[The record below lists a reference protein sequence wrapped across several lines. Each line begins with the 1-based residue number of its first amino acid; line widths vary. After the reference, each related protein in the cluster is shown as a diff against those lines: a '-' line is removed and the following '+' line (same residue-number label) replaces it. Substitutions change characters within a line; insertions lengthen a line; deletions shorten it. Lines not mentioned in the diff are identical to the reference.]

1 MAYPPRRAGQLEL
14 RVQAL
19 LEDPERI
26 AKLRGRLG
34 DLSWYMKCLNE
45 AIARRSNREDDCT
58 GRFWEGRFNSSRPM
72 ESLAALYA
80 CMTYVDLN
88 PLRAGATGRVAEEG
102 EHTALRRRI
111 EEARREERKL
121 GEAMAPMGIRADSR
135 RIFTGGDTRLS
146 QLELRVQALLEDPE
160 RIAKL
165 RGRLGDL
172 SWYMKCLNEAIARR
186 SNRED
191 DCTGRFWEGRF
202 NSSRPMESLAALYPC
217 MTYVDLNPL
226 RAGATGRVAEAGE
239 HTSLRRRIEEA
250 RREERK
256 FGEAMAPMGINGE
269 SRRIFTGGDTRL
281 SLTLRDYLAHV
292 EWTAGRGARPTGE
305 CAEPRLGAPPSLAD
319 PEAFLARLRSFH
331 RRWSRK
337 LGRGDTPLP
346 GYKRPESGALAAT
359 A

>member
-1 MAYPPRRAGQLEL
+1 MVSMTVARSQLIDRENGGFHHIVSRCVRRAWLCGLDPLTGRDFSHRKRWIEERLLTLAGAFAVRVYSYAVMSNHCHIVLEYRPRDALGYSDEEVARRWLVAYPPRRAGQLEL

-80 CMTYVDLN
+80 
-88 PLRAGATGRVAEEG
+88 
-102 EHTALRRRI
+102 
-111 EEARREERKL
+111 
-121 GEAMAPMGIRADSR
+121 
-135 RIFTGGDTRLS
+135 
-146 QLELRVQALLEDPE
+146 
-160 RIAKL
+160 
-165 RGRLGDL
+165 
-172 SWYMKCLNEAIARR
+172 
-186 SNRED
+186 
-191 DCTGRFWEGRF
+191 
-202 NSSRPMESLAALYPC
+202 C

-331 RRWSRK
+331 RRWGRK
-337 LGRGDTPLP
+337 LGRGDRHP
-346 GYKRPESGALAAT
+346 AAGI
-359 A
+359 

>member
-1 MAYPPRRAGQLEL
+1 MIDRENGGFHHIVSRCVRRAWLCGLDPLTGRDFSHRKRWIEERLLTLAGAFAVRVYSYAVMSNHCHIALEYRPQDALGYSDEEVARRWLVAYPPRRAGQLEL

-45 AIARRSNREDDCT
+45 AIARRANREDDCT

-88 PLRAGATGRVAEEG
+88 PLRAGATGRVAE
-102 EHTALRRRI
+102 
-111 EEARREERKL
+111 
-121 GEAMAPMGIRADSR
+121 
-135 RIFTGGDTRLS
+135 
-146 QLELRVQALLEDPE
+146 
-160 RIAKL
+160 
-165 RGRLGDL
+165 
-172 SWYMKCLNEAIARR
+172 
-186 SNRED
+186 
-191 DCTGRFWEGRF
+191 
-202 NSSRPMESLAALYPC
+202 
-217 MTYVDLNPL
+217 
-226 RAGATGRVAEAGE
+226 AGE

-256 FGEAMAPMGINGE
+256 LGEAMAPMGINGE

-331 RRWSRK
+331 RRWGRK

>member
-1 MAYPPRRAGQLEL
+1 MVSMTVARSQLIDRENGGFHHIVSRCVRRAWLCGLDPLTGRDFSHRKRWIEERLLTLAGAFAVRVYSYAVMSNHCHIALEYRPQDALGYSDEEVARRWLVAYPPRRAGQLEL

-45 AIARRSNREDDCT
+45 AIARRANREDDCT

-88 PLRAGATGRVAEEG
+88 PLRAGATGRVAE
-102 EHTALRRRI
+102 
-111 EEARREERKL
+111 
-121 GEAMAPMGIRADSR
+121 
-135 RIFTGGDTRLS
+135 
-146 QLELRVQALLEDPE
+146 
-160 RIAKL
+160 
-165 RGRLGDL
+165 
-172 SWYMKCLNEAIARR
+172 
-186 SNRED
+186 
-191 DCTGRFWEGRF
+191 
-202 NSSRPMESLAALYPC
+202 
-217 MTYVDLNPL
+217 
-226 RAGATGRVAEAGE
+226 AGE

-256 FGEAMAPMGINGE
+256 LGEAMAPMGINGE

-331 RRWSRK
+331 RRWGRK

>member
-1 MAYPPRRAGQLEL
+1 MVSMTVARSQLIDRENGGFHHIVSRCVRRAWLCGLDPLTGRDFSHRKRWIEERLLTLAGAFAVRVYSYAVMSNHCHIALEYRPQDALGYSDEEVARRWLVAYPPRRAGQLEL

-88 PLRAGATGRVAEEG
+88 PLRAGATGRVAE
-102 EHTALRRRI
+102 
-111 EEARREERKL
+111 
-121 GEAMAPMGIRADSR
+121 
-135 RIFTGGDTRLS
+135 
-146 QLELRVQALLEDPE
+146 
-160 RIAKL
+160 
-165 RGRLGDL
+165 
-172 SWYMKCLNEAIARR
+172 
-186 SNRED
+186 
-191 DCTGRFWEGRF
+191 
-202 NSSRPMESLAALYPC
+202 
-217 MTYVDLNPL
+217 
-226 RAGATGRVAEAGE
+226 AGE

-256 FGEAMAPMGINGE
+256 LGEAMAPMGINGE

-331 RRWSRK
+331 RRWGRK

>member
-1 MAYPPRRAGQLEL
+1 MVSMTVARSQLIDRENGGFHHIVSRCVRRAWLCGLDPLTGRDFSHRKRWIEERLLTLASAFAVRVYSYAVMSNHCHIVLEYRPRDALGYSDEEVARRWLVAYPPRRAG
-14 RVQAL
+14 
-19 LEDPERI
+19 
-26 AKLRGRLG
+26 
-34 DLSWYMKCLNE
+34 
-45 AIARRSNREDDCT
+45 
-58 GRFWEGRFNSSRPM
+58 
-72 ESLAALYA
+72 
-80 CMTYVDLN
+80 
-88 PLRAGATGRVAEEG
+88 
-102 EHTALRRRI
+102 
-111 EEARREERKL
+111 
-121 GEAMAPMGIRADSR
+121 
-135 RIFTGGDTRLS
+135 

-292 EWTAGRGARPTGE
+292 EWTSGRGARPTGE

>member
-1 MAYPPRRAGQLEL
+1 MVSMTVARSQLIDRENGGFHHIVSRCVRRAWLCGLDPLTGRDFSHRKRWIEERLLTLAGAFAVRVYSYAVMSNHCHIALEYRPQDALGYSDEEVARRWLVAYPPRRAGQLEL

-45 AIARRSNREDDCT
+45 AIARRANREDDCT

-88 PLRAGATGRVAEEG
+88 PLRAGT
-102 EHTALRRRI
+102 
-111 EEARREERKL
+111 
-121 GEAMAPMGIRADSR
+121 
-135 RIFTGGDTRLS
+135 
-146 QLELRVQALLEDPE
+146 
-160 RIAKL
+160 
-165 RGRLGDL
+165 
-172 SWYMKCLNEAIARR
+172 
-186 SNRED
+186 
-191 DCTGRFWEGRF
+191 
-202 NSSRPMESLAALYPC
+202 
-217 MTYVDLNPL
+217 
-226 RAGATGRVAEAGE
+226 TGRVAEAGE

-256 FGEAMAPMGINGE
+256 LGEAMAPMGINGE

-331 RRWSRK
+331 RRWGRK

>member
-1 MAYPPRRAGQLEL
+1 MVSMTVARSQLIDRENGGFHHIVSRCVRRAWLCGLDPLTGRDFSHRKRWIEERLLTLAGAFAVRVYSYAVMSNHCHIALEYRPQDALGYSDEEVARRWLVAYPPRRAGQLEL

-45 AIARRSNREDDCT
+45 AIARRANREDDCT

-88 PLRAGATGRVAEEG
+88 PLRAGATGRVAE
-102 EHTALRRRI
+102 
-111 EEARREERKL
+111 
-121 GEAMAPMGIRADSR
+121 
-135 RIFTGGDTRLS
+135 
-146 QLELRVQALLEDPE
+146 
-160 RIAKL
+160 
-165 RGRLGDL
+165 
-172 SWYMKCLNEAIARR
+172 
-186 SNRED
+186 
-191 DCTGRFWEGRF
+191 
-202 NSSRPMESLAALYPC
+202 
-217 MTYVDLNPL
+217 
-226 RAGATGRVAEAGE
+226 AGE

-256 FGEAMAPMGINGE
+256 LGEAMAPMGINGE

-292 EWTAGRGARPTGE
+292 EWTVGRGARPTGE

-331 RRWSRK
+331 RRWGRK

>member
-1 MAYPPRRAGQLEL
+1 MVSMTVARSQLIDRENGGFHHIVSRCVRRAWLCGLDPLTGRDHSHRKRWIEERLLTLAGAFAVRVYSYAVMSNHCHIALEYRPQDALGYSDEEVARRWLVAYPPRRAGQLEL

-45 AIARRSNREDDCT
+45 AIARRANREDDCT

-88 PLRAGATGRVAEEG
+88 PLRAGATGRVAE
-102 EHTALRRRI
+102 
-111 EEARREERKL
+111 
-121 GEAMAPMGIRADSR
+121 
-135 RIFTGGDTRLS
+135 
-146 QLELRVQALLEDPE
+146 
-160 RIAKL
+160 
-165 RGRLGDL
+165 
-172 SWYMKCLNEAIARR
+172 
-186 SNRED
+186 
-191 DCTGRFWEGRF
+191 
-202 NSSRPMESLAALYPC
+202 
-217 MTYVDLNPL
+217 
-226 RAGATGRVAEAGE
+226 AGE

-256 FGEAMAPMGINGE
+256 LGEAMAPMGINGE

-331 RRWSRK
+331 RRWGRK

-346 GYKRPESGALAAT
+346 GYKRPESEALAAT